1 MHSSIYDEFIERAA
15 ELTRNI
21 KVGEPNDPDTRIG
34 ALVSQAHMEK
44 VLHYIDMAKD
54 SGARL
59 VCGGLRVTDG
69 ALGNGYFVQP
79 TIFADCTNDMAHTR
93 GEIFGPVMSVMPFDD
108 EDEAI
113 ALANDSDYGLAA
125 GIFTQNLSRAHRV
138 IAKLQAG
145 ICWFNTYGDS
155 PAEMPVGGYKHSGIG
170 RENGVD
176 SIRHYTQIKSVY
188 VSLEEL
194 DNPFA

>member
-1 MHSSIYDEFIERAA
+1 MYWQWY
-15 ELTRNI
+15 
-21 KVGEPNDPDTRIG
+21 KV
-34 ALVSQAHMEK
+34 
-44 VLHYIDMAKD
+44 
-54 SGARL
+54 
-59 VCGGLRVTDG
+59 
-69 ALGNGYFVQP
+69 
-79 TIFADCTNDMAHTR
+79 
-93 GEIFGPVMSVMPFDD
+93 
-108 EDEAI
+108 
-113 ALANDSDYGLAA
+113 LANDSDYGLAA

-145 ICWFNTYGDS
+145 ICWINTYGDS

-170 RENGVD
+170 RENGID